1 MKDSMKARPSPAMVI
16 ALIALFVSLGGSAA
30 ALSGTNR
37 VDSGDIIDRA
47 VKSRDIGPG
56 QVRTGDVADDSTPNA
71 LTGVDIAN
79 GALSGSD
86 VGDSSL
92 SGSDVGDGSL
102 SGSDVGDGSLTG
114 EDVSNSSLTGAD
126 IDEGSLG
133 QVPSAVLGGYG
144 RSFSGTGCNPTGA
157 SYIDCGYVTLNLP
170 AQARVLLT
178 AVTRSYTPG
187 GSNQFGFCRLATSNG
202 VLSGT
207 SVGAIA
213 RDALALTAVTGLSGP
228 GSVDF
233 GIECN
238 QEGADIAYEEVRVSA
253 VALSAN

>member
-30 ALSGTNR
+30 ALSGRNT
-37 VDSGDIIDRA
+37 VDSGDIINGQ
-47 VKSRDIGPG
+47 VKFRDIGPG

-71 LTGVDIAN
+71 LSGVDVAN
-79 GALSGSD
+79 G
-86 VGDSSL
+86 SL

-102 SGSDVGDGSLTG
+102 SGSDVGDDSLAG
-114 EDVSNSSLTGAD
+114 GDVSNGSLTGAD

-133 QVPSAVLGGYG
+133 QVPSAVLGGYA
-144 RSFSGTGCNPTGA
+144 RSFAGNGCNPTSA
-157 SYIDCGYVTLNLP
+157 TYIDCGFVTLSLP

-187 GSNQFGFCRLATSNG
+187 GSNQFGFCRLVTSNG

-213 RDALALTAVTGLSGP
+213 RDALALTTVTGVVGP

-238 QEGADIAYEEVRVSA
+238 EEGADIAYEEVRVSA
-253 VALSAN
+253 VAVSSN

>member
-86 VGDSSL
+86 VGDS
-92 SGSDVGDGSL
+92 SL